1 MRQGGHV
8 AAPGCERDTRGG
20 FTKSG
25 PGDSQNC
32 VPRSFFLSVSYGPE
46 PRVGVAAPGDRR
58 WTGATPPFCC
68 PQRARGRCAIHI
80 CATPPGG
87 VAPVQI
93 IPGGKAKTKN
103 EDRVDLSPQ
112 TPLWRLNPWRLTLP
126 PANLTLVA
134 EGPAP
139 PNPPDA
145 KRHIPTKELSKEG
158 SSFVWTTSPPYGKS
172 KISHRVLRF
181 ASSSVLPP
189 ISPAQPV
196 PFALAPGSPEPG
208 VACDDG
214 QNPIP
219 DPSQTRFSPI
229 QTNWRACFFTISR
242 EFPPEAV
249 SRDLS
254 AGDRFAPTGKLAR
267 GTHSYG
273 TRQTKAPGSAPEG

>member
-1 MRQGGHV
+1 M
-8 AAPGCERDTRGG
+8 RGG

-25 PGDSQNC
+25 PGDSQNR
-32 VPRSFFLSVSYGPE
+32 VPRSFFLSVSYSPE
-46 PRVGVAAPGDRR
+46 PRVGGAAPGDRR

-103 EDRVDLSPQ
+103 ENRVDLSPQ
-112 TPLWRLNPWRLTLP
+112 TPRMRRDTYQPKNSPKRDRGSSGRPHPPMENQRFPTGCFALP
-126 PANLTLVA
+126 PVQLCH
-134 EGPAP
+134 
-139 PNPPDA
+139 
-145 KRHIPTKELSKEG
+145 R
-158 SSFVWTTSPPYGKS
+158 SPRP
-172 KISHRVLRF
+172 
-181 ASSSVLPP
+181 
-189 ISPAQPV
+189 PAQPV

-229 QTNWRACFFTISR
+229 QANWRACFSR
-242 EFPPEAV
+242 SHEN
-249 SRDLS
+249 SRLRRFQATS
-254 AGDRFAPTGKLAR
+254 RPRDRFAPTGKLAR

-273 TRQTKAPGSAPEG
+273 TRQTKAPGSAPER